1 MYSDR
6 IIIFA
11 LARLSLRAAFI
22 ITLILPMLV
31 AVPEAAA
38 QNKPNIVF
46 ILTDDVGW
54 GDLKPFNPNSQLNL
68 PTIETLAA
76 EGIVFTDAHTSAAKC
91 APSRYSIISGNYQWR
106 GRFGWGQWNY
116 KGGSQVL
123 AGQETLG
130 DVLSQAGYATAFIG
144 KSHLGGHFYLKNS
157 NNFVSGNAPDSD
169 VDFGRIMSEGPLEI
183 GFDRSFIALRGIQA
197 SPYAFFEDDRLL
209 GDANSMIQ
217 WNAGDYGDT
226 EIAREGI
233 GLPSWNTRAVGPTL
247 VEKAVNF
254 IDAHHQ
260 ENVDNG
266 TSQPFF
272 LY

>member
-76 EGIVFTDAHTSAAKC
+76 EGIVLTDAHTSAAKC
-91 APSRYSIISGNYQWR
+91 APSRYSIISGN
-106 GRFGWGQWNY
+106 
-116 KGGSQVL
+116 
-123 AGQETLG
+123 
-130 DVLSQAGYATAFIG
+130 
-144 KSHLGGHFYLKNS
+144 
-157 NNFVSGNAPDSD
+157 
-169 VDFGRIMSEGPLEI
+169 
-183 GFDRSFIALRGIQA
+183 
-197 SPYAFFEDDRLL
+197 
-209 GDANSMIQ
+209 
-217 WNAGDYGDT
+217 
-226 EIAREGI
+226 
-233 GLPSWNTRAVGPTL
+233 
-247 VEKAVNF
+247 
-254 IDAHHQ
+254 
-260 ENVDNG
+260 
-266 TSQPFF
+266 
-272 LY
+272 

>member
-31 AVPEAAA
+31 AAPEAAA

-46 ILTDDVGW
+46 ILTDDVDW

-106 GRFGWGQWNY
+106 GRFGWGQWN
-116 KGGSQVL
+116 
-123 AGQETLG
+123 
-130 DVLSQAGYATAFIG
+130 
-144 KSHLGGHFYLKNS
+144 
-157 NNFVSGNAPDSD
+157 
-169 VDFGRIMSEGPLEI
+169 
-183 GFDRSFIALRGIQA
+183 
-197 SPYAFFEDDRLL
+197 
-209 GDANSMIQ
+209 
-217 WNAGDYGDT
+217 
-226 EIAREGI
+226 
-233 GLPSWNTRAVGPTL
+233 TRAAPRYWQDRKHL
-247 VEKAVNF
+247 V
-254 IDAHHQ
+254 
-260 ENVDNG
+260 
-266 TSQPFF
+266 T
-272 LY
+272 Y